1 MKRRE
6 YRPLAELNI
15 TNLADIALTLLLI
28 FLITAPA
35 MRSAIDVAIP
45 KTTTTEAR
53 PEEGLVITITKKGEI
68 FIQDKKV
75 FFPSFENELR
85 MSLSD
90 SPSQPV
96 YLRADKDA
104 SYGLVIG
111 VVGKIKDAG
120 VNNLGLVVEP
130 EPVEE

>member
-15 TNLADIALTLLLI
+15 TNLADISITLLVI

-45 KTTTTEAR
+45 KTTATEAR
-53 PEEGLVITITKKGEI
+53 PEEGIVITISKNSEV
-68 FIQDKKV
+68 FIQDRKV
-75 FFPSFENELR
+75 SLQSFEDELKR
-85 MSLSD
+85 ALS
-90 SPSQPV
+90 SNPSQPV

-104 SYGLVIG
+104 SYGVVISI
-111 VVGKIKDAG
+111 VGRIKDTG
-120 VNNLGLVVEP
+120 VDNLGLVVEP
-130 EPVEE
+130 EKME

>member
-15 TNLADIALTLLLI
+15 TNLADISITLLII

-53 PEEGLVITITKKGEI
+53 PEEGLVVTVTEKGEI
-68 FIQDKKV
+68 FIQDKRV
-75 FFPSFENELR
+75 SLPYFEDELR
-85 MSLSD
+85 MNISTN
-90 SPSQPV
+90 PSQPI
-96 YLRADKDA
+96 YLRADKNA
-104 SYGLVIG
+104 SYGLVIV

>member
-1 MKRRE
+1 MKHRE

-15 TNLADIALTLLLI
+15 TNLADISITLLVI

-45 KTTTTEAR
+45 KTTATEAR
-53 PEEGLVITITKKGEI
+53 PEEGIVITISKNSEV
-68 FIQDKKV
+68 FIQDKRV
-75 FFPSFENELR
+75 SLQSFKDELK
-85 MSLSD
+85 SALSTN
-90 SPSQPV
+90 PSQPV

-104 SYGLVIG
+104 SYGVVIS

-130 EPVEE
+130 EKIE